1 MLKHIEQHGL
11 TLHKLGYNVVP
22 IPAGSKGCFLKGWQT
37 IIADESMISDWAKS
51 TAGCGIRGPHTV
63 GIDIDCH
70 DKELTDYMLWFTQNR
85 LGYAPSRVGKPPKAL
100 IPYRCEHPFSK
111 IKSTEFCSSDGQ
123 KQQLEVL
130 ANGQQFV
137 AAHIH
142 PDTNKPYIWT
152 YQDGT
157 KLETLTVPHADLP
170 LITET
175 DARAIIA
182 EFEKQCEERKWMKK
196 EAKHSS
202 QRHIASSKRDKHSYS
217 VAEANDML
225 SFLDP
230 DMGYGDWLRVGMALH
245 HGGFPVS
252 LWDNW
257 SKFSK
262 KYKEGECANKWA
274 SFQVGGQHDS
284 IQ

>member
-1 MLKHIEQHGL
+1 MIKHIEQHGL
-11 TLHKLGYNVVP
+11 ALHKLGYNVVP

-37 IIADESMISDWAKS
+37 IIADESMISSWAQKN
-51 TAGCGIRGPHTV
+51 AGCGIRGPHTV

-70 DKELTDYMLWFTQNR
+70 DKDLTDYMLGFTQNR
-85 LGYAPSRVGKPPKAL
+85 LGYAPHRVGKAPKAL
-100 IPYRCEHPFSK
+100 IPYRCEYPFSK
-111 IKSTEFCSSDGQ
+111 IKSAEFFSSDGQ

-157 KLETLTVPHADLP
+157 QLETLTIPHSDLP
-170 LITET
+170 LMTET
-175 DARAIIA
+175 DAKAVIA
-182 EFEKQCEERKWMKK
+182 EFERQCEERKWIKK
-196 EAKHSS
+196 EAKYSS
-202 QRHIASSKRDKHSYS
+202 QKPPVSSKRSKHNYS
-217 VAEANDML
+217 EAEAQEML
-225 SFLDP
+225 TFLDP
-230 DMGYGDWLRVGMALH
+230 NIGYVEWLRVGMALH
-245 HGGFPVS
+245 HGGFSVS

-257 SKFSK
+257 SRSSN

-274 SFQVGGQHDS
+274 SFSHGGQHES
-284 IQ
+284 SH